1 MGIQVVKHGA
11 QFRDLVGLFGDFP
24 LRNDGTLILNEGAPQ
39 LDLGT
44 IFADGPFED
53 FSINGNY
60 LQVGL
65 FQEPCPQ
72 LSIQRPN
79 FDGLQHSA
87 DSALGKPFVASGILV
102 VAARDVFEVLL
113 SQSVR
118 PPRRW
123 RDNSCGRPIRR
134 QWRW

>member
-1 MGIQVVKHGA
+1 MKHGA

-60 LQVGL
+60 LQV
-65 FQEPCPQ
+65 
-72 LSIQRPN
+72 
-79 FDGLQHSA
+79 
-87 DSALGKPFVASGILV
+87 ASFRNL
-102 VAARDVFEVLL
+102 AP
-113 SQSVR
+113 S
-118 PPRRW
+118 
-123 RDNSCGRPIRR
+123 
-134 QWRW
+134 

>member
-1 MGIQVVKHGA
+1 MDIQVVKHGA
-11 QFRDLVGLFGDFP
+11 QFRDLVGLFGDFL

-65 FQEPCPQ
+65 FQEPCPE
-72 LSIQRPN
+72 LSIQSPR
-79 FDGLQHSA
+79 LRRIA
-87 DSALGKPFVASGILV
+87 ALGGEYSRKAVRSIWYSGC
-102 VAARDVFEVLL
+102 
-113 SQSVR
+113 SG
-118 PPRRW
+118 P
-123 RDNSCGRPIRR
+123 
-134 QWRW
+134 